1 LLPQKRKV
9 PAIEPGP
16 FVQLVLQLGSAA
28 LTEVVI
34 FFVLALATL
43 FLGILLTGLLAALL
57 AALTG
62 LAALLAG
69 LTGLSRLSALST
81 LLSVFLHIVCH
92 E

>member
-1 LLPQKRKV
+1 L
-9 PAIEPGP
+9 I
-16 FVQLVLQLGSAA
+16 FQLGSAA
-28 LTEVVI
+28 LTEVVV

-43 FLGILLTGLLAALL
+43 LLGILLTGLLAALL

-69 LTGLSRLSALST
+69 LTGLPALST
-81 LLSVFLHIVCH
+81 LLPVFLHIVCH

>member
-1 LLPQKRKV
+1 MKV

-16 FVQLVLQLGSAA
+16 FSSAGLQLGSAA
-28 LTEVVI
+28 LTEVVV

-69 LTGLSRLSALST
+69 LSRLSALST

>member
-1 LLPQKRKV
+1 
-9 PAIEPGP
+9 
-16 FVQLVLQLGSAA
+16 LQLGSAA
-28 LTEVVI
+28 LTEVVV

-69 LTGLSRLSALST
+69 LSALLSRLSALST
-81 LLSVFLHIVCH
+81 LLFVFLHIVCH